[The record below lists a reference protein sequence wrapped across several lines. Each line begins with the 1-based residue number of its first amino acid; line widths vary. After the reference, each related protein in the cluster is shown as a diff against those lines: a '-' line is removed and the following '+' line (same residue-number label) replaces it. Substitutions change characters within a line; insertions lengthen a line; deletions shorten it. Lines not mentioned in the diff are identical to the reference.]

1 MIKKV
6 QTKAKGWK
14 IHTQLMVLILLTG
27 LASILLF
34 EVLWL
39 NKWDIYEYVQQ
50 VPGFRDMSQD
60 EDFWEKLRT
69 EAANYNIPSSEDD
82 KEGIKKFLLFNVIN
96 SLDYFLSIG
105 LPGTGTTKPLISIFP
120 KFKSF
125 GV

>member
-50 VPGFRDMSQD
+50 VPGLRDMSQD
-60 EDFWEKLRT
+60 EEFWEKLRT
-69 EAANYNIPSSEDD
+69 EADR
-82 KEGIKKFLLFNVIN
+82 
-96 SLDYFLSIG
+96 
-105 LPGTGTTKPLISIFP
+105 
-120 KFKSF
+120 KS
-125 GV
+125 VV

>member
-50 VPGFRDMSQD
+50 IPVLRDMSQD
-60 EDFWEKLRT
+60 EEFWEILRT

-82 KEGIKKFLLFNVIN
+82 KEGIK
-96 SLDYFLSIG
+96 
-105 LPGTGTTKPLISIFP
+105 
-120 KFKSF
+120 
-125 GV
+125 

>member
-50 VPGFRDMSQD
+50 VPGLRDMSQD
-60 EDFWEKLRT
+60 EEFWEKLRT
-69 EAANYNIPSSEDD
+69 EAANYNIPSSEGVYSIYLALSPLDAPPLQYTPFFD
-82 KEGIKKFLLFNVIN
+82 ILSWLL
-96 SLDYFLSIG
+96 SA
-105 LPGTGTTKPLISIFP
+105 PLFAMAILRP
-120 KFKSF
+120 L
-125 GV
+125 

>member
-34 EVLWL
+34 EVLWM

-82 KEGIKKFLLFNVIN
+82 KEGIKRYSHFLVRETNIRAF
-96 SLDYFLSIG
+96 
-105 LPGTGTTKPLISIFP
+105 IFIT
-120 KFKSF
+120 
-125 GV
+125 

>member
-14 IHTQLMVLILLTG
+14 IHTQLMVLILLAG

-69 EAANYNIPSSEDD
+69 EAANYNIPVSYTH
-82 KEGIKKFLLFNVIN
+82 
-96 SLDYFLSIG
+96 LDVYKRQQWG
-105 LPGTGTTKPLISIFP
+105 
-120 KFKSF
+120 
-125 GV
+125 GVARWVAEEE

>member
-69 EAANYNIPSSEDD
+69 EAANYNMIRRELKRYSH
-82 KEGIKKFLLFNVIN
+82 FLVRETNIRAF
-96 SLDYFLSIG
+96 
-105 LPGTGTTKPLISIFP
+105 IFIT
-120 KFKSF
+120 
-125 GV
+125 

>member
-82 KEGIKKFLLFNVIN
+82 KEGIKKIQ
-96 SLDYFLSIG
+96 
-105 LPGTGTTKPLISIFP
+105 PLVRETNIRAFIFIT
-120 KFKSF
+120 
-125 GV
+125 